1 MDRDWWRAYRSEAA
15 EAFSGALVSPLG
27 NIQGVRTVRFGTYL
41 NSGAGAIALA
51 VHLGARR
58 VVLLGYDCQKTGG
71 KAHWHGDHPAGLG
84 NAGSVGK
91 WPGQFARLAA
101 DLKGFDIVNATRQ
114 TALNCF
120 ARKPLEEALA
130 DEARPALVVNGMKGL
145 GDNLYQRA
153 FVQRMPAT
161 VYLHTP
167 WPQLYA
173 DLPNVR
179 PVQMDT
185 RLRTQLKNVLRT
197 ESDQWHTPPRQ
208 APIMRVAY
216 GDADM
221 RAGSIPRAMARRF
234 GVARPA
240 FNLPPVGES
249 PIKADR
255 PVAIVRPVTAR
266 REWLNTARNPRPEY
280 IAQAAGELHRR
291 GYYVVSVADLQDGEE
306 WIEGEAPPADE
317 VLHNGELDVMQL
329 LAAVKHAALVVGGVG
344 WIVPA
349 CIAAGTPLYCVL
361 GGQLGHNAPERLV
374 DDKLMDASMVG
385 WAWPDAP
392 CGCTSKTHNCNKV
405 IDGFHDRFCA
415 WLDRRSVLGLPA
427 EQADLV
433 A

>member
-1 MDRDWWRAYRSEAA
+1 MDRAWWKVYFKEVQTNFRGQTYSPITGLYNVNKINFKHYR
-15 EAFSGALVSPLG
+15 
-27 NIQGVRTVRFGTYL
+27 

-51 VHLGARR
+51 AHFGAKRI
-58 VVLLGYDCQKTGG
+58 VLLGYDCQHTGG
-71 KAHWHGDHPAGLG
+71 KKHWHGDHPSGLG
-84 NAGSVGK
+84 NAGSLWK
-91 WPGQFARLAA
+91 WKEHFEEVARDFS
-101 DLKGFDIVNATRQ
+101 DLEIINCSRETALDCFPRQ
-114 TALNCF
+114 T
-120 ARKPLEEALA
+120 LEEALA
-130 DEARPALVVNGMKGL
+130 DDARPDMVVNGMLGL

-153 FVQRMPAT
+153 FVQRIPAT

-179 PVQMDT
+179 PVQMET
-185 RLRTQLKNVLRT
+185 RLRTQSKNLQRCQVR
-197 ESDQWHTPPRQ
+197 WHEPPRH
-208 APIMRVAY
+208 APIIRVAY
-216 GDADM
+216 GGADM
-221 RAGSIPRAMARRF
+221 RTGSIPRAMARRF
-234 GVARPA
+234 GVAQPA
-240 FNLPPVGES
+240 FNLPPVGDS

-280 IAQAAGELHRR
+280 IAQAATELRRR
-291 GYYVVSVADLQDGEE
+291 GYFVVSLADLQDGEE
-306 WIEGEAPPADE
+306 WIEGEAPEADL
-317 VLHNGELDVMQL
+317 VLHKGELDVMQL
-329 LAAVKHAALVVGGVG
+329 LSAVKHAALVVGGVG

-349 CIAAGTPLYCVL
+349 CISAGTPLYCVM

-415 WLDRRSVLGLPA
+415 WLDRRSILGLPA
-427 EQADLV
+427 GQADLV